1 MLGYRISSPPGS
13 PKRWPLLVS
22 GVALMWSF
30 LGRPPVHAGPELAG
44 AVVQVAQVIN
54 RTAARILPTCGGT
67 RWVAENFPKSGA
79 ACPRGSGCWPLE
91 EPRFLSRG
99 TGGLSFL
106 SIQ

>member
-13 PKRWPLLVS
+13 PKRWPLVVS

-30 LGRPPVHAGPELAG
+30 LRRPPVHAGPELAG

-54 RTAARILPTCGGT
+54 RTTARILPTCGGT

-79 ACPRGSGCWPLE
+79 AFPRGQGGWLIEGPGFFAWATCPLGS
-91 EPRFLSRG
+91 L
-99 TGGLSFL
+99 L
-106 SIQ
+106 